1 MAELVEMVLNALAL
15 LIPKRVREWIMKQNK
30 VIRTILHVICYLLA
44 ICVAVLFFFLL
55 FCIFLLIANGL
66 FGCDYSIK
74 DFGPSWIFAELFKCK

>member
-1 MAELVEMVLNALAL
+1 MAELIEIVLNALSL

-30 VIRTILHVICYLLA
+30 IFHAILYVVCYLLA
-44 ICVAVLFFFLL
+44 ACVAVLFFFLL

-74 DFGPSWIFAELFKCK
+74 DFDQSWIDTGILKMK